1 MKTIFVT
8 HRQNLLYTFNL
19 LKMEI
24 KDIQIRLLK
33 ADNPNIDT
41 SLFYDDNADKIIEH
55 FCIYYTDL
63 TFTLIEKNSF
73 WLYIYPYLE
82 LFKKYSFEEV
92 ITNIA
97 QDFQTFEINAYT
109 MN

>member
-1 MKTIFVT
+1 M
-8 HRQNLLYTFNL
+8 
-19 LKMEI
+19 

-41 SLFYDDNADKIIEH
+41 ALFYDDAAEEIVEH
-55 FCIYYTDL
+55 FFTWYPGLVL
-63 TFTLIEKNSF
+63 TLVKKNAF
-73 WLYIYPYLE
+73 WFYIYPYLE
-82 LFKKYSFEEV
+82 MLKQYSFGQV
-92 ITNIA
+92 TTKIA